1 MSYAKKG
8 DWVQISKIVLPP
20 GKRAPQIP
28 EETQKVPLKK
38 MVKGFLLHDA
48 EKGDE
53 VTIRTVI
60 GREIKKSKEKEE
72 KITEVKR
79 KRILASPLAKKL
91 AKEMSID
98 LSKIYGT
105 GPKGRIVKADIIR
118 AAEETKLKKKEKI
131 DIEKEISKK
140 LITPEILKAIPL
152 TGLRKTISE
161 RMSKS
166 ASEIPHITL
175 FL

>member
-8 DWVQISKIVLPP
+8 DWVQISRIVLPP

-60 GREIKKSKEKEE
+60 GREIK
-72 KITEVKR
+72 
-79 KRILASPLAKKL
+79 
-91 AKEMSID
+91 
-98 LSKIYGT
+98 G
-105 GPKGRIVKADIIR
+105 
-118 AAEETKLKKKEKI
+118 KLKMKNPVYLHDFGEPVPELLPIGRELWKI
-131 DIEKEISKK
+131 IGRGSKK
-140 LITPEILKAIPL
+140 K
-152 TGLRKTISE
+152 
-161 RMSKS
+161 
-166 ASEIPHITL
+166 
-175 FL
+175 